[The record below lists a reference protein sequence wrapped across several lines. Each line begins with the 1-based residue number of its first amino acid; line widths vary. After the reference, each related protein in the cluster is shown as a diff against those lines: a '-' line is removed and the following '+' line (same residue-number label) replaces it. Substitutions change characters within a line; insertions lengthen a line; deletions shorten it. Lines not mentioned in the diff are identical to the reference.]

1 MTVNLPINIDNLL
14 RRRTIESERVEYKAG
29 WNPAGVLHAL
39 AAFANDFHNLGGGY
53 VVVGVEERNGRPV
66 LPPRGIDPNAVD
78 RIQKELLNLG
88 NSAIQP
94 PYHPLTAV
102 NEIDGRTILVL
113 YAPGGETRPYRAS
126 VSLSSRRKEWAYYIR
141 KQSST
146 VRATGQDE
154 RELLGLAATV
164 PFDDRYRQNASLND
178 LSFRLI
184 QQYLQDVGS
193 DLLPEVAELSMDAL
207 GRRMNIVGGPSEA
220 LFPKNV
226 GLLFFNDRPHE
237 FFPAT
242 QIDVVWFPD
251 GPGGDQFEEKEFR
264 GPLSAILRDAITYI
278 ERNYLKE
285 TVIKHPNKPEAER
298 FWNFPVA
305 AIEEALGNAI
315 YHRSYEERE
324 PVEVRIT
331 PEELLVLSYPGAD
344 RSIRMEDLQRGKA
357 VSRRYRNRRIGEFL
371 KELDLAEG
379 RSTGVPKILRT
390 MRNNGSPPPS
400 FETDED
406 RTWFR
411 VRVPAHAAIPQTD
424 ETAREQ
430 LGEQDTLQDEPLVA
444 SEEGTATEQD
454 KHLQNKDKSLVTP
467 HEHPHD
473 APQDTPQDTP
483 HDTPQDVQVAECVER
498 LVGTLRREMS
508 RVGLQAAMKLRD
520 RRSFRE
526 TYLKP
531 ALEGGFI
538 EMTLPDKPTSR
549 NQRYRRTPAGEVLA
563 RQLTESSK

>member
-1 MTVNLPINIDNLL
+1 MTVALPINVDSLL
-14 RRRTIESERVEYKAG
+14 GRRTIESERVEYKAG
-29 WNPAGVLHAL
+29 WNPESVLHTL
-39 AAFANDFHNLGGGY
+39 GAFANDFHNLGGGY
-53 VVVGVEERNGRPV
+53 IVLGVEERDGRPV
-66 LPPRGIDPNAVD
+66 LPPKGLDPDAIDG
-78 RIQKELLNLG
+78 IQKEMLNLG
-88 NSAIQP
+88 NSVIQP

-102 NEIDGRTILVL
+102 HEIDGKTILVL
-113 YAPGGETRPYRAS
+113 YAPGGETRPYRTR
-126 VSLSSRRKEWAYYIR
+126 VSLSAGSREWAYHIR
-141 KQSST
+141 KHSST
-146 VRATGQDE
+146 VRARGEDE

-164 PFDDRYRQNASLND
+164 PFDDRYHQNASLDD

-193 DLLPEVAELSMDAL
+193 DLLPEVAELSMEVL

-251 GPGGDQFEEKEFR
+251 GPGGDYFEEKEFR
-264 GPLSAILRDAITYI
+264 GPLAAILRDAITYI

-285 TVIKHPNKPEAER
+285 AVIKHADKPEADR
-298 FWNFPVA
+298 FWNFPMA
-305 AIEEALGNAI
+305 AIEEALANAI

-331 PEELLVLSYPGAD
+331 REELLVLSFPGAD
-344 RSIRMEDLQRGKA
+344 RSIRMEDLQQGKA

-379 RSTGVPKILRT
+379 RSTGVPKILRA

-400 FETDED
+400 FETDDD
-406 RTWFR
+406 RTSFL
-411 VRVPAHAAIPQTD
+411 VRLPAHPSFPLGAGDAS
-424 ETAREQ
+424 
-430 LGEQDTLQDEPLVA
+430 GEQDT
-444 SEEGTATEQD
+444 EQD
-454 KHLQNKDKSLVTP
+454 NHLEDNEKSLLS
-467 HEHPHD
+467 
-473 APQDTPQDTP
+473 P
-483 HDTPQDVQVAECVER
+483 HDTPQDPPQDPPQVTECVER
-498 LVGTLRREMS
+498 LIGAIQRESS
-508 RVGLQAAMKLRD
+508 RAELQAALQLRD
-520 RRSFRE
+520 RRSFID

-531 ALEGGFI
+531 ALEAGLI

-549 NQRYRRTPAGEVLA
+549 NQRYRRTSAGEALA

>member
-1 MTVNLPINIDNLL
+1 MTVNLPINIGNLL

-53 VVVGVEERNGRPV
+53 VVLGVEERDGRPV
-66 LPPRGIDPNAVD
+66 LPPRGIDPNALD
-78 RIQKELLNLG
+78 GIQKELLNLG

-102 NEIDGRTILVL
+102 HEVEGRTILVL
-113 YAPGGETRPYRAS
+113 YAPGGETRPYRARI
-126 VSLSSRRKEWAYYIR
+126 SLSSRRTEWGYYIR
-141 KQSST
+141 RHTST

-164 PFDDRYRQNASLND
+164 PFDDRYRQSASLDD

-193 DLLPEVAELSMDAL
+193 DLLPEVAGLSMEAL

-251 GPGGDQFEEKEFR
+251 GPGGDYFEEKEFR

-278 ERNYLKE
+278 ERNFLKE
-285 TVIKHPNKPEAER
+285 AVIKHANKPEAER

-305 AIEEALGNAI
+305 AIEEALANAI

-331 PEELLVLSYPGAD
+331 REELLVLSFPGAD
-344 RSIRMEDLQRGKA
+344 RSIRMEDLQQGKA

-379 RSTGVPKILRT
+379 RSTGVPKILRA
-390 MRNNGSPPPS
+390 MRNNGSPSPT
-400 FETDED
+400 FETDDD
-406 RTWFR
+406 RTWFL
-411 VRVPAHAAIPQTD
+411 VRLPAH
-424 ETAREQ
+424 RES
-430 LGEQDTLQDEPLVA
+430 LRSAGEGIVEPPGGPSAPRHEAVGMQGRDA
-444 SEEGTATEQD
+444 ATEQATE
-454 KHLQNKDKSLVTP
+454 QVTG
-467 HEHPHD
+467 
-473 APQDTPQDTP
+473 
-483 HDTPQDVQVAECVER
+483 QVRR
-498 LVGTLRREMS
+498 LILMLTRDMHRRELQ
-508 RVGLQAAMKLRD
+508 GLLGLAHRPHFLAA
-520 RRSFRE
+520 
-526 TYLKP
+526 YLKP
-531 ALEGGFI
+531 ALEAGLI
-538 EMTLPDKPTSR
+538 AMTIPRKPNSPT
-549 NQRYRRTPAGEVLA
+549 QRYRRTPAGEALA
-563 RQLTESSK
+563 RQLGKSPDEHAAARHRGDHG